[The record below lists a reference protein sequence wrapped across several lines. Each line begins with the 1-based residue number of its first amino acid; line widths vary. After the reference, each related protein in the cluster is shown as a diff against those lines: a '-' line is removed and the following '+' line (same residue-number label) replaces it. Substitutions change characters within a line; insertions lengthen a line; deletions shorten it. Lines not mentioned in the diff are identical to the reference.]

1 MSARVLVTGA
11 AGFVGSHL
19 CEALVARGDEVVGVD
34 AFDPF
39 YARAI
44 KERNVA
50 DLRRHPRFRLVEADV
65 RRDPLPLEGVA
76 AIAHLAA
83 KAGVRPSWEDPAG
96 YMEANATA
104 TARVLD
110 AARRADVRR
119 VVVTSS
125 SSVYGD
131 TTPAPYAEDAP
142 ALDPASPYGAS
153 KRAAELV
160 TAVFASEYRMR
171 IAILRLFT
179 TYGPRQRPDLAI
191 HKFTA
196 LVREGHPV
204 PFFGD
209 GSTQR
214 DYTYITDAVAACL
227 AALQWTDRA
236 PAGTC
241 RIFNVGGGDPIRLDR
256 LVALL
261 GEALGREVRMERL
274 SDQPGDVRLTAAD
287 LRRSE
292 RELGYRPQVSIAEG
306 LRRFVRWYEETHG
319 RQL

>member
-1 MSARVLVTGA
+1 MSRRILVTGA
-11 AGFVGSHL
+11 AGFIGSHL

-34 AFDPF
+34 RFDAY

-44 KERNVA
+44 KERNLA
-50 DLRRHPRFRLVEADV
+50 TLRGQSRFRLVEADIQ
-65 RRDPLPLEGVA
+65 RDPLPLDGVT

-96 YMEANATA
+96 YMEANVTA
-104 TARVLD
+104 TTRVLD
-110 AARRADVRR
+110 AARKAGIGR
-119 VVVTSS
+119 VVLTSS

-131 TTPAPYAEDAP
+131 ATPAPYVEDAP
-142 ALDPASPYGAS
+142 AQEPTSPYGAS

-160 TAVFASEYRMR
+160 AEAFASGYQMR

-179 TYGPRQRPDLAI
+179 VYGPRQRPDLAI
-191 HKFTA
+191 HKFTD
-196 LVREGHPV
+196 LVGRGKPV

-214 DYTYITDAVAACL
+214 DYTYITDAVAAYL
-227 AALQWTDRA
+227 AALEWTERVA
-236 PAGTC
+236 AGTC
-241 RIFNVGGGDPIRLDR
+241 RTFNVGGGDPIRLDR

-261 GEALGREVRMERL
+261 GEVLGREVRMERL
-274 SDQPGDVRLTAAD
+274 PDQPGDVRLTAAD

-319 RQL
+319 REP